1 MSNSNSSYASNTN
14 SWNPRLPPYTN
25 IKSANSSVPRAAN
38 VLTNMK
44 KTSNAASGL
53 MKLSASRKGRK
64 TTRKTTR
71 RRNTRRRR

>member
-1 MSNSNSSYASNTN
+1 MSNSNSSYNVT

-25 IKSANSSVPRAAN
+25 TKSVNSNVPRAAN